1 MATQVAQI
9 LSSGH
14 HGVCRCWLS
23 MNRMGDVKVVELPCS
38 SYIMCQ
44 EVCVGANS
52 LTYMAE
58 GVNCHIAGVGMLK

>member
-1 MATQVAQI
+1 
-9 LSSGH
+9 
-14 HGVCRCWLS
+14 